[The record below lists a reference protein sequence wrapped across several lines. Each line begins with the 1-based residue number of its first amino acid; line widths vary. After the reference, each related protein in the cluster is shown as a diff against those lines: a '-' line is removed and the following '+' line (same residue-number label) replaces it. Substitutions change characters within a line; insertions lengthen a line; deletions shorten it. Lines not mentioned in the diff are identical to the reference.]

1 MVPGGQEGRDGN
13 RCLWVRRLRVRRL
26 VQRGDGRRRQ
36 GLRSPRGG
44 FWVLTAEGKVL
55 PLSHREQSQRKHE
68 ASGSR
73 RVGS

>member
-1 MVPGGQEGRDGN
+1 MVPRGREGRDGN
-13 RCLWVRRLRVRRL
+13 RRLRVRRL
-26 VQRGDGRRRQ
+26 VQCGDGRRRQ
-36 GLRSPRGG
+36 DLSSPWGG

-55 PLSHREQSQRKHE
+55 PLPHREQSQRKHE